1 MKPRNLLCLI
11 ILAIQLQNTQAQ
23 VDLQNTGIIYVS
35 GGTDVLYINGNFTN
49 TSAAAFTNNGLFYVR
64 QTLTNGQ
71 ASMTT
76 GTGTLYLN
84 GTTAQSVAGTQPFKT
99 YNLVTDNTSG
109 ITLNNDL
116 TVAAVHTFTNG
127 IIASSATPNYL
138 IYEASSSYTGSAD
151 ARHVSGWVK
160 KIGSTNFSFP
170 VGNGTVERRAGIS
183 NLSVSG
189 EFDAKHFGTTPN
201 TSNLAV
207 PIAQVDPNE
216 YWVINK
222 ISGGSANVDLN
233 WDNSK
238 VTFPPYALSTIR
250 VAYYT
255 AGQWTNVGGSATGDS
270 FSSGDVSSN
279 SVSSFGSFVIG
290 STSIVLPLQLVKFS
304 ARRKNNTT
312 QVMWTTERESNL
324 SHFEIQRSDDGISFY
339 PIGQAKATNTL
350 QARDYVYT
358 DLAPIKNIAHY
369 RLKTIDSDSKFSYSG
384 IATVYDRR
392 NNSYFTVSNPVLGKN
407 IIIRAGA
414 DHNGIYN
421 YYLSA
426 PNGQLIQTGKL
437 SMINGGTYSIP
448 VKSSLTPGFYL
459 LRIDNNLFKQQH
471 KILIQ

>member
-1 MKPRNLLCLI
+1 M
-11 ILAIQLQNTQAQ
+11 
-23 VDLQNTGIIYVS
+23 G
-35 GGTDVLYINGNFTN
+35 
-49 TSAAAFTNNGLFYVR
+49 
-64 QTLTNGQ
+64 
-71 ASMTT
+71 
-76 GTGTLYLN
+76 
-84 GTTAQSVAGTQPFKT
+84 
-99 YNLVTDNTSG
+99 
-109 ITLNNDL
+109 
-116 TVAAVHTFTNG
+116 
-127 IIASSATPNYL
+127 
-138 IYEASSSYTGSAD
+138 
-151 ARHVSGWVK
+151 K
-160 KIGSTNFSFP
+160 KIGTTNFSFP

-189 EFDAKHFGTTPN
+189 EFDAKHYGSTTN

-222 ISGGSANVDLN
+222 ISGGSASVDLN

-312 QVMWTTERESNL
+312 EVLWTTERESNL
-324 SHFEIQRSDDGISFY
+324 SHFEVQRSDDGILFY
-339 PIGQAKATNTL
+339 PIGQVKAANTI
-350 QARDYVYT
+350 QARDYLHT
-358 DLAPIKNIAHY
+358 DPAPIKSIAHY
-369 RLKTIDSDSKFSYSG
+369 RLKTIDTDLKFSYSG

-392 NNSYFTVSNPVLGKN
+392 NNSYFRVSNPVLGKN

-414 DHNGIYN
+414 DHNGTYN
-421 YYLSA
+421 YYPLCPQRTA
-426 PNGQLIQTGKL
+426 YPN
-437 SMINGGTYSIP
+437 
-448 VKSSLTPGFYL
+448 
-459 LRIDNNLFKQQH
+459 R
-471 KILIQ
+471 